1 MATGTASQDPASSVT
16 APEGKPARSARQPK
30 PKPVPATLIFFVRHG
45 TTPTTGQ
52 VLPGRA
58 PGLHLADSGRAEA
71 EAVAERLASLS
82 GLTALTVPAASTEPT
97 TGGSTSDG
105 ANSNGAGR
113 NGAGRTTTA
122 RTTAARTTA
131 AGTTAARTNTATST
145 TTAPTDT
152 TPSRRPG
159 TLTIAAVYASPLE
172 RARETAAPIGR
183 RLGLKVMVERGLI
196 EMDFGEWT
204 GAELKALRKLPEWN
218 TIQRYPSGFQFPAGE
233 AFSAMRARMA
243 ATVAR
248 LCVRH
253 PGQTIVAVSH
263 ADTIKAA
270 VSDAL
275 GTHLDLFQRIVI
287 SPCSVTAISYSPTG
301 PVVLAV
307 NSTGGVGGFVPARS
321 S

>member
-1 MATGTASQDPASSVT
+1 MATGTASQDSASSVT
-16 APEGKPARSARQPK
+16 APAEKPARSPRQPK

-71 EAVAERLASLS
+71 EAVAERLASLT
-82 GLTALTVPAASTEPT
+82 GLPALPALPALTAGSHRSADGSATNGAS
-97 TGGSTSDG
+97 
-105 ANSNGAGR
+105 SNG
-113 NGAGRTTTA
+113 TTSNSA
-122 RTTAARTTA
+122 RPPT
-131 AGTTAARTNTATST
+131 AGTTATPT
-145 TTAPTDT
+145 TTSADA

-196 EMDFGEWT
+196 EMDFGKWT

-287 SPCSVTAISYSPTG
+287 SPCSVTAISYSATG

-307 NSTGGVGGFVPARS
+307 NSTGGLAGYVPARS
-321 S
+321 T